1 MQFDQQRPLLGQRR
15 GVNSTAMNAIVKV
28 AAVTAG
34 AIVLISALV
43 LSIVFVVGALAVL
56 LVVGGYFWWK
66 TREVRKQMREQMR
79 TQMGP
84 QMRTRLAQ
92 GDVIEG
98 VVVRDVVTED
108 RPEHRSS

>member
-1 MQFDQQRPLLGQRR
+1 MQFDQGRPLLGQRR
-15 GVNSTAMNAIVKV
+15 GVNSRAMDVIVKV

-34 AIVLISALV
+34 AIMLISALV

-79 TQMGP
+79 S
-84 QMRTRLAQ
+84 QMRTPFAQ

-98 VVVRDVVTED
+98 VVVRDVVAED
-108 RPEHRSS
+108 RPEHRR

>member
-1 MQFDQQRPLLGQRR
+1 MQFDQEQPRIGQRR
-15 GVNSTAMNAIVKV
+15 SVNSKAMDVMVKV

-34 AIVLISALV
+34 AIFLVSALV

-66 TREVRKQMREQMR
+66 TREVRKQMRTQMR
-79 TQMGP
+79 TP
-84 QMRTRLAQ
+84 FAE

-98 VVVRDVVTED
+98 VVVRDVVAEH
-108 RPEHRSS
+108 RPEHRS

>member
-1 MQFDQQRPLLGQRR
+1 MQFDQERPRIGQRR
-15 GVNSTAMNAIVKV
+15 SANSSAVDVIVKV

-34 AIVLISALV
+34 AIFLVSALV

-66 TREVRKQMREQMR
+66 TREVRKQMREQLR
-79 TQMGP
+79 TQT
-84 QMRTRLAQ
+84 QTRTPFSQ

-98 VVVRDVVTED
+98 VVVRDVMAED
-108 RPEHRSS
+108 RPEHRS

>member
-28 AAVTAG
+28 AAVIAG
-34 AIVLISALV
+34 AIMLISALV

-56 LVVGGYFWWK
+56 LVIGGYFWWK

-84 QMRTRLAQ
+84 QMRTRFAQ

-98 VVVRDVVTED
+98 VVVRDVVAEA
-108 RPEHRSS
+108 RPEHRR